1 MLSQEIKRKAKDLG
15 YIACGII
22 PASSF
27 DEHTNALEERVK
39 AFPKSKE
46 LYKNFYNFAKQPKEA
61 KSVIVCTVRF
71 NQYKPIEELE
81 GLVAKCY
88 QFDCRLPYAYERRN
102 KIEFGTYLKTL
113 GLKVFEEVTVPDRWA
128 AVKAGLGK
136 FGRNNFVYDSIHGS
150 NIWIETW
157 VVDKELEVEPILE
170 NELTKDN
177 LMADCIA
184 GCRKCITSCPTKA
197 LSDELEMDM
206 GKCITYLFCHIKED
220 MDMELN
226 GKMQQWVYGCDICQ
240 EVCPRNKGKYSEGKH
255 KEAEAFPLLNEH
267 GKYLTLQGILEMDE
281 DTYKN
286 IIHPRFW
293 YAGEENLWMWKYNA
307 LRAMINSK
315 EEGYHSIIKEYCNH
329 ENPQIRDLAKWGVEI
344 LGV

>member
-27 DEHTNALEERVK
+27 DEYTKALEERVQ

-46 LYKNFYNFAKQPKEA
+46 LYKYFYDFTKQPEDA

-71 NQYKPIEELE
+71 NQYKPLEALE
-81 GLVAKCY
+81 GLIAKCY
-88 QFDCRLPYAYERRN
+88 QFDCRLPYAHERRN
-102 KIEFGTYLKTL
+102 KIEFETYLKTL

-136 FGRNNFVYDSIHGS
+136 FGRNNFVYDLEHGS

-157 VVDKELEVEPILE
+157 VVDKELEFEPTLE
-170 NELTKDN
+170 NGLMKDN
-177 LMADCIA
+177 FMSDCIA

-206 GKCITYLFCHIKED
+206 GKCITYLFCHVAED

-226 GKMQQWVYGCDICQ
+226 GKMQQWVYGCDVCQ
-240 EVCPRNKGKYSEGKH
+240 EVCPRNKEKY
-255 KEAEAFPLLNEH
+255 KEIEKFPLLDEH
-267 GKYLTLQGILEMDE
+267 ARYLTLYRILEMDE

-286 IIHPRFW
+286 IILPRFW
-293 YAGEENLWMWKYNA
+293 YAGEDNLWMWKYNA

-315 EEGYHSIIKEYCNH
+315 EAKYHRIIKEYCNH
-329 ENPQIRDLAKWGVEI
+329 ENPQIRDLAFWGVETLQI
-344 LGV
+344 H